1 MKKLLLLFL
10 SVAIAV
16 GASATV
22 KSQGN
27 AYRPM
32 YKQSHAAMMKAP
44 SRVDIITEQP
54 EGQEVNY
61 TRGGEFMYVSLYGYF
76 TEAQIGQVKVVYADD
91 GKTVGRIVDG
101 IGYDHSRGIRI
112 HAIQPWKP
120 LCSVRDWMS
129 TCSRASLS

>member
-32 YKQSHAAMMKAP
+32 YKQSHAGMMKAP

-54 EGQEVNY
+54 EGTMVTY
-61 TRGGEFMYVSLYGYF
+61 ARAGEMVTVSFYGY
-76 TEAQIGQVKVVYADD
+76 EASAQMGRVKVVYADD
-91 GKTVGRIVDG
+91 GQTVYIKD
-101 IGYDHSRGIRI
+101 
-112 HAIQPWKP
+112 P
-120 LCSVRDWMS
+120 LCYGEGVGAWVYGE
-129 TCSRASLS
+129 LS